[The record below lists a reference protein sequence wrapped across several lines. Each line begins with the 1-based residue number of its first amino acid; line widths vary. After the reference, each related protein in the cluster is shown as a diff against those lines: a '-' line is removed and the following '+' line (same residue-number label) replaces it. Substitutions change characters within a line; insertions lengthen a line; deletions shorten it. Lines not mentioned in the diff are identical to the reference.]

1 MRKSERV
8 HPLCPM
14 DNTQK
19 RTGCLFNCATED
31 GTSERLPQT
40 VYVAGTRPRTFS
52 FEIYCC
58 FRDNLRFQKFF
69 RGTDGYKFLSSI
81 FDEEEMFGPKL
92 FGIIFFS

>member
-19 RTGCLFNCATED
+19 RTGCLFNCATDD
-31 GTSERLPQT
+31 GTSERLPL
-40 VYVAGTRPRTFS
+40 P
-52 FEIYCC
+52 
-58 FRDNLRFQKFF
+58 LRFQKFF

-81 FDEEEMFGPKL
+81 FDEEGMFGPKL